1 MINIHGLK
9 NCDSCRK
16 ACKWLDI
23 NKIEYEF
30 FDFKKYPPTS
40 LIILDW
46 IETHTLEKII
56 NKRSTTWR
64 NLDQKLKN
72 QLDTR
77 AINIIINSPS
87 LMKRPIWELNS
98 KSHQSLSPG
107 FDLGHQDFIKEL
119 A

>member
-40 LIILDW
+40 SMISDW
-46 IETHTLEKII
+46 IETHHF
-56 NKRSTTWR
+56 R
-64 NLDQKLKN
+64 KN
-72 QLDTR
+72 
-77 AINIIINSPS
+77 
-87 LMKRPIWELNS
+87 
-98 KSHQSLSPG
+98 H
-107 FDLGHQDFIKEL
+107 
-119 A
+119 